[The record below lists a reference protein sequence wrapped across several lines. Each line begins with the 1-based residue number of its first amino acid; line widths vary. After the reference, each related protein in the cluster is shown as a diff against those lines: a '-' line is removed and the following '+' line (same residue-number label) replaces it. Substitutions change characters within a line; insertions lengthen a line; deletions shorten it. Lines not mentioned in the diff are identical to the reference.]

1 MDICAGSFCYEYN
14 YQIQCRSCIMILV
27 LVPVITTFSPLFE
40 HIHSSLYIVY
50 TDPSFTTQLVIPV
63 FLAIVGDWERMGA
76 LILVPRARARVIR
89 WKFNDDMDQKKQAGQ
104 YYTLY
109 SPSGS
114 WKDLSVRLFKD
125 GETSAVQLAR
135 KYLHIIKGTAVI
147 SA

>member
-1 MDICAGSFCYEYN
+1 MLAPSPFVMKIIIKSNGHFPLSSNMYIHHYN
-14 YQIQCRSCIMILV
+14 
-27 LVPVITTFSPLFE
+27 
-40 HIHSSLYIVY
+40 IVY

-89 WKFNDDMDQKKQAGQ
+89 QKFNDDMDQKKQAGQ

-135 KYLHIIKGTAVI
+135 KYLHTIKGTAVI